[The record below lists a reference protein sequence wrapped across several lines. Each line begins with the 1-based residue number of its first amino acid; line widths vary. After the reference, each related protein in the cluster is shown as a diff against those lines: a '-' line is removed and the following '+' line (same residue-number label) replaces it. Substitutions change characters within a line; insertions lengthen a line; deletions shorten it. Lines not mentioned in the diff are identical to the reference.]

1 MKKRLFF
8 IGLIIIVIIGAPVY
22 FTWTCSSINYG
33 IKYGLPALISYT
45 TQIIGSLATFIAV
58 FVALFGKEI
67 RAFIFNEHCCISLVD
82 EGFTENLGATKDALN
97 PMAQSYDC
105 TLLIKNDGSKEISE
119 LQIFLKEVHYK
130 SSSNSKKYKPL
141 HKFENK
147 RLYWNIPENL
157 TTQLL
162 LKDKKTMPL
171 FKIYPEDSCQTPDR
185 SAYSSLRMRII
196 GCTLDEKCSKN
207 GVWRTV
213 YQIQSKERV
222 LETFECIIE
231 WDGKWFNRISEMADC
246 VTAKI
251 NRI

>member
-1 MKKRLFF
+1 MVGVP
-8 IGLIIIVIIGAPVY
+8 IY
-22 FTWTCSSINYG
+22 YTWTSSAINHDCE
-33 IKYGLPALISYT
+33 YGLPDLIRYT
-45 TQIIGSLATFIAV
+45 TQIVGSFATFIAV
-58 FVALFGKEI
+58 VVALFGKEI
-67 RAFIFNEHCCISLVD
+67 RAYIFNEHCKLSLVND
-82 EGFTENLGATKDALN
+82 GFTENLGVTKDALN

-105 TLLIKNDGSKEISE
+105 TLLIKNDGSKEISD

-130 SSSNSKKYKPL
+130 YNSTVKKFKPL

-147 RLYWNIPENL
+147 RLYWNVPENL

-185 SAYSSLRMRII
+185 SVYSSLRMRII
-196 GCTLDEKCSKN
+196 GCTLDEKCSKY
-207 GVWRTV
+207 GIWRTV
-213 YQIQSKERV
+213 YQIQSSERV